1 MATKVGRKKMTSCR
15 VCVFRQSRKTSGL
28 PAREQTHKDKEKNLN
43 DDGVAD
49 AQHADAGEPEGAAVG
64 WPVRTFDAGPGDI
77 VAHDEQDDVA
87 KAEEVAQPAQL
98 AVEGE
103 RAEGATLLASQ
114 LALSTGTARS
124 WSMVGRQAKIEVDG
138 EAEGDAD
145 DVQGEKD
152 KHALGITRLW
162 DRVRVAQGRG
172 QGEDNDASDN
182 LESSRGV
189 SRRLGSGKKIVPRK
203 KKKEWV
209 PHLRKTDEQLEDKD
223 PLPAPRQTAE
233 AFPCRSNQVSSDCDS
248 FVATRS
254 LNGLLYASSP
264 CRGAVGCDRRP
275 SDGVLII
282 GVVSAR

>member
-1 MATKVGRKKMTSCR
+1 MTSCR

-28 PAREQTHKDKEKNLN
+28 SAREKTHKDKEKNLN

-49 AQHADAGEPEGAAVG
+49 AQHADAGEPEGTAVG
-64 WPVRTFDAGPGDI
+64 RPVCTFDAGPGDI
-77 VAHDEQDDVA
+77 VSHNEKDDVA
-87 KAEEVAQPAQL
+87 KAKEVAQPAQL

-103 RAEGATLLASQ
+103 RAKGAILLASQ

-124 WSMVGRQAKIEVDG
+124 WSMVGRQAKVEVDG

-172 QGEDNDASDN
+172 QGEDNNASDN

-189 SRRLGSGKKIVPRK
+189 SRRLGSGKRGVPRK
-203 KKKEWV
+203 EREWV
-209 PHLRKTDEQLEDKD
+209 PHLSKTDEQLEDKD

-233 AFPCRSNQVSSDCDS
+233 AFPCISNQVSPDCDS
-248 FVATRS
+248 FVAARP
-254 LNGLLYASSP
+254 LDGLLYASSP
-264 CRGAVGCDRRP
+264 CWGAVGCDRRP
-275 SDGVLII
+275 GDGVLVI